1 MAKTTTLTIPANL
14 RQTSWGSPDGKS
26 RGTFK
31 PNGRPTVR
39 TRNNLKPNWRS
50 SEPMWAARI
59 LVGFS
64 VGHEPVYNMDD
75 LIRIVRRV
83 RDKQGIPPDASFVYQ
98 KGMYTHT
105 DGSGTVT
112 EEGAQVVLLN
122 LTGESREKFTE
133 QMIELGN
140 VIREEMQQEAVIIEI
155 QRGGVVQEVIGVT
168 TTETEMEN
176 DE

>member
-83 RDKQGIPPDASFVYQ
+83 RDKQGIPRTRASSTRRAC
-98 KGMYTHT
+98 THT

-168 TTETEMEN
+168 TTETEIEN
-176 DE
+176 E